1 MKQWRVAD
9 LAATL
14 VLAGMAVAIGAAQA
28 SPGTAPLPAVI
39 SATAQ
44 STRLIQSSVLLSI
57 TSTGARLVAVG
68 ERGHI
73 LLSDDGGENWRQA
86 RVPTEVTLTGV
97 RFASATTG
105 WAIGH
110 SGVILHTRDGGETWI
125 RQLDGAQA
133 ARLALDSAEAVAID
147 PRIKM
152 ARRWVDDGADKPFL
166 ALLALSE
173 TKVMA
178 FGAFGLAMLS
188 EDGGKTWLAVD
199 DRLENPRYNHVNA
212 AISQDG
218 RIILAGEQGLLLASE
233 DGGRRFHAI
242 PSPYEGS
249 LFEAILAPGGDI
261 LVAGLRGHAYRSG
274 DGGKTWSACPRPI
287 EETIMSGIVLADG
300 RYVLATVGGHL
311 MVGNSACTTL
321 MPVDVPG
328 GGPLAGLALIKD
340 GTLALAG
347 MAGTTRVAIPSL
359 PLEAG
364 K

>member
-9 LAATL
+9 FAATL
-14 VLAGMAVAIGAAQA
+14 ALAGMAAVIGAAQA
-28 SPGTAPLPAVI
+28 SPGIVPLPAAV

-44 STRLIQSSVLLSI
+44 STRLIQSSVLLSV
-57 TSTGARLVAVG
+57 TSAGGRLVAVG

-73 LLSDDGGENWRQA
+73 LLSDDDGDNWRQA
-86 RVPTEVTLTGV
+86 GVPTGVTLTGV
-97 RFASATTG
+97 RFASATIG

-110 SGVILHTRDGGETWI
+110 SGVILHSKDGGETWI
-125 RQLDGAQA
+125 RQMDGVQA
-133 ARLALDSAEAVAID
+133 ARLTLDAAEAAGSG

-152 ARRWVDDGADKPFL
+152 ARRWIDDGADKPFL

-188 EDGGKTWLAVD
+188 EDGGATWLAVD
-199 DRLENPRYNHVNA
+199 DRLENPRHNHVNA

-218 RIILAGEQGLLLASE
+218 RIILAGEQGLLLVSE

-242 PSPYEGS
+242 FSPYEGS
-249 LFEAILAPGGDI
+249 LFEAVLAPGGDV

-274 DGGKTWSACPRPI
+274 DGGKSWNACQRPI
-287 EETIMSGIVLADG
+287 EETIMSGIALADG

-311 MVGNSACTTL
+311 MVGNSACTTF

-328 GGPLAGLALIKD
+328 SGPLAGLALTKD

-347 MAGTTRVAIPSL
+347 MAGVTRFAIPSL
-359 PLEAG
+359 PSEAG